1 MPLTPDVRPEVQK
14 INPNRTDLNI
24 EQPGEQ
30 PFDYHAYLDT
40 LTPGNVKDYRT
51 SANLKDYGIA
61 VTSGAANLPE
71 GVGALANFGGQWLEK
86 KAGELSPDHFVVKSA
101 LSDIGGFLH
110 KGGQAVQK
118 GVSDWKQDLE
128 SGYSEQAK
136 NALEQGATGS
146 IAGLTL
152 NLANVFGDL
161 GAMALTGGLEGI
173 AAKGVTSALLRRE
186 AVSGL
191 IRKGLTKEAAEK
203 VADDAME
210 IAARKTAATQT
221 GKTASKYGFIASG
234 TADAQGNTA
243 AAAAQGVLNASP
255 QELASSPTF
264 VNLYQSVQSDP
275 QYAHLSDAD
284 KVQVAKEQ
292 LANRVGM
299 SVATDPKLLAVNI
312 GSTMMGDKAVADM
325 VLNGVSKS
333 IVGGFT
339 KGALR
344 EGALNGLQ
352 SGYSQYAQNVARDED
367 AGIATD
373 HMQGVAHATGDG
385 ALLGGILGGGAGIV
399 SGVRG
404 RNSKP
409 DTQRTDA
416 AREAFDAK
424 AQRARE
430 MAQDSPY
437 TKPADPVES
446 YRRQFSGLTREELL
460 QHYADADLA
469 PENDVDAVYR
479 KHASNGLLK
488 EMDRADQLKD
498 IVDEMQG
505 KPRNEVLAEYRELN
519 EKDKRN
525 ATEQMRWE
533 AAREVLRPQPKAST
547 GKPQSAE
554 VPQGQGISVP
564 TVRFGD
570 DVPHIEIT
578 QGAPRPPE
586 RIEKVRSD
594 NNYFSDARSAKNSD
608 VFRNAEQTGLK
619 PEIVKKGDRQ
629 YAVEMDNPQVSEDRA
644 RGVINTLAMGERIP
658 DKPKTIDP
666 MEIPAFMRD
675 PRFRDFTDESTE
687 VQQHLTRR
695 NAPTPE
701 ELVHEQMAK
710 GDAGP
715 TDFELAERP
724 RLPSPGDIHPG
735 QGYPMPGEVRHM
747 SDEPPAGRGGR
758 YTTTGEAQGQ
768 SYGKVLQST
777 SPEGGQRQGETFR
790 GEQSYRD
797 LPAPERQGGPRTEA
811 VEPDRG
817 ETVNTEQDIM
827 PEASEGEQN
836 ASQPEVQEPVKT
848 EPPRAATEKSG
859 EKIDDFGEVIHGA
872 AKHRRV
878 ALSEELNTDKTA
890 EDYRIQPLSKLF
902 PKPDYEK
909 MAAEGTDNN
918 TLAVLALLRNM
929 IPAKPRV
936 SHRLNHWA
944 KQVEEVRN
952 TAGQLLDG
960 SLPADKFIDRIGQEK
975 GSHYREIVNTWE
987 MLHRLSPAQL
997 EQAAGYRV
1005 KTHAYSMFR
1014 GKEYNPPKVIHSLE
1028 NEKGRSVLD
1037 SEDLNDLYKKAKV
1050 YFDQQSVSPKSAGD
1064 KTKLDIYQNRRTGEV
1079 FIAYGKNKTSL
1090 QGGFKTVTEARE
1102 YAKNNRAELLEKLNV
1117 LRDQSREEQ
1126 RNASNRDRNG
1136 PVRRGGEMHTEV
1148 NALRN
1153 ISGSGTGYSEKAA
1166 SLKRKIAAR
1175 MNTNDAFAFNRLM
1188 DSRFADER
1196 ERGIAIAERVAA
1208 TLEPE
1213 QNVTPEKF
1221 SDAFGFRGVQF
1232 GNYVEGPR
1240 RQSDLNR
1247 AYDSLMDMADVL
1259 KVPPK
1264 ALSLNGRLGLAFGAR
1279 GKGGK
1284 NAAAAHYEPG
1294 QVAINL
1300 TKGNGAGSLA
1310 HEWFHALDNYFGQHD
1325 VARDGD
1331 VVSGDKFMTSNERQP
1346 GKWNGKEYSPVEHPV
1361 RQEVYDAFKGVMK
1374 AINRSGM
1381 VDRARRLDEVRSKP
1395 YWSTDIEM
1403 AARAFERYVQDK
1415 AKAAGVDNDF
1425 LVNIRKADDHG
1436 SPDTYAYPT
1445 EAELDGGIR
1454 QAFDHLFSTLKTRET
1469 DKGVAFYSREANN
1482 KSVRT
1487 PWPKDFPYVVLHA
1500 RLGDATSHK
1509 DYEAAK
1515 SGDKDAAYRLV
1526 TDVMTK
1532 DAVDKI
1538 RKIIGNREVLLAA
1551 VHAEEASGRNKIPQA
1566 MADVLGRVL
1575 HQDVDD
1581 SIIQVK
1587 RVGRT
1592 GQDGF
1597 GRLAN
1602 QPEFAGNVRSDVP
1615 YFILDDTLTQG
1626 GTLAGLKGYIE
1637 SHGGRVIGASALTG
1651 KQYSARMALSPQTL
1665 SQLREHFGGTGL
1677 ENWWKQQNGY
1687 GFDGLTESEAN
1698 YLLRAGDADKIR
1710 DRVLA
1715 ARQTG
1720 DSSILSEAPGDG
1732 RPLPPDVKPRYA
1744 QKASDNG
1751 GFSVIGD
1758 GNLLSETGHSA
1769 EAPAQASTVRKVK
1782 TVARTVMD
1790 RIRDIDLNV
1799 RVVKSQAEAAELA
1812 GESLDKHG
1820 KVHAFYRPD
1829 EHEIVLVADN
1839 LSDGR
1844 TVREKLRHEIIHHA
1858 LESVVTPAEYK
1869 TIVDNVLKTR
1879 DSNNATIKDI
1889 WRKVDASYGEE
1900 SPQVQAGE
1908 FLAHM
1913 AEKHTPGKLGAA
1925 WNRIVSLVKAVL
1937 RRTGLLQ
1944 PSDLNDIGYIRDTI
1958 RTLGQRVREGY
1969 VPRDGGDVSY
1979 SRTGESDPFK
1989 VPEGEGERYRK
2000 DLAKMMKSLRSADMT
2015 VDIGRTPPVLR
2026 HIGAPDLPLVIS
2038 RDVIRKATNGVKHD
2052 VPMDVIER
2060 LPELMHDPKAV
2071 YQSATEKDAVV
2082 MLLDAVDK
2090 NNEPVIT
2097 AVHMKAVRSRLEI
2110 NRVASVYGTENGKK
2124 IHNME
2129 RAGLALYRKKKS
2141 SRDNPL
2147 HSGLQLPKGEHS
2159 YHDYEDNVLSP
2170 DDIRKGPYYSHSRS
2184 DLSPE
2189 ETLAARSDPFKV
2201 PEGEGERY
2209 RRDLAKAVKSHRSS
2223 DISITIGRTPP
2234 VLRNIGAP
2242 DLPLVIYRDT
2252 VRKATNGV
2260 KHDVPMEVIEQL
2272 PELIH
2277 DPEAVYQSATEKNAV
2292 VMLFDAVDK
2301 NGDPVI
2307 GAVHLKT
2314 DKKGLEINKV
2324 ASVYGAFPSKL
2335 SKMDR
2340 EGLALYKKQNPD
2352 NQSAGVLQLHGDS
2365 DHQGSVNK
2373 ILHPDD
2379 IRKGPYYSRTTS
2391 ALSPEETLSARFV
2404 RQMQD
2409 KFQVLK
2415 AVQDNIRK
2423 SGGKLDDSNDAYLA
2437 EELFHG
2443 KAENDLNVMKERYVK
2458 PLAKLLAVYDIPQSA
2473 LDEYLYARHAPERN
2487 AHIAKINPKMPDGG
2501 SGMTNAE
2508 AADIMD
2514 KVRRSGKQAQ
2524 YDRLAGIV
2532 DDMLARRREL
2542 IRESGLEDDGVID
2555 AWQKTYRHYVPLK
2568 GQDEDGAV
2576 PRTGRGY
2583 VISGKESRMA
2593 MGRNSKAQS
2602 PSTQAIQDLT
2612 GSLIRNRKN
2621 VVGNAFLKLV
2631 QDNPDNNYW
2640 QVFTDDKP
2648 DTMRVIVEKTDPT
2661 TGDTIRRVEERPVPM
2676 AMVSDRYFTT
2686 KKDGKTY
2693 YIKLHDDRLMRAMKN
2708 MGPEMGNVV
2717 TRTLDVV
2724 NRMMSMMN
2732 TSLNPEFLVS
2742 NFIRD
2747 MQTAVMNLKAEQGRD
2762 DGKLSGRD
2770 IAMKTVRDSGIAM
2783 KAVYASLRGKS
2794 LTGRGADWQK
2804 TWKEFVE
2811 DGAKTGWFRMDDLN
2825 GQMKEMNRLV
2835 SLAKGGWKGQGIQS
2849 WHSFTK
2855 LVEDANNAV
2864 ENALRLSAYKHAREA
2879 GISRAQ
2885 AASLAKNM
2893 TVNFNRRGEQ
2903 GVLLNSLYMFANAS
2917 IQGTANMMRSLAHLN
2932 GDGPLLQRLR
2942 WKNLNMA
2949 QKLALTATGAGYL
2962 LASLNRAGA
2971 GQDEDGVNWYDKVPD
2986 YVKEHNL
2993 VIMKSLFGGKS
3004 GEYWSI
3010 PLPYGYNMFYLLGS
3024 TMEGVTR
3031 GDMTA
3036 SKAAGNIV
3044 GGMLGAFNP
3053 LGSED
3058 SQTLTGTLFKNAA
3071 PTILRPFADLWA
3083 NESFMGT
3090 PIYQTNFPGSTPKPE
3105 SSLGR
3110 RSTPEAYKAF
3120 AGWLNRVS
3128 GGSQYRSGVVDINPD
3143 IMKYWIDY
3151 MSGGMG
3157 RFAGKTIDAAAK
3169 TYNGIDIPAQQVPFL
3184 GKLSGQVM
3192 PYADQQKMYDHI
3204 DELRQYNAELK
3215 ALHGADRTA
3224 FRNKYRGQL
3233 SMNGIIHQSEI
3244 QLKNLRKQR
3253 DEVYSDPAL
3262 TARQQADRVLMIEQ
3276 NMKKV
3281 VDRFNR
3287 EYREK
3292 VGD

>member
-1 MPLTPDVRPEVQK
+1 MPLIPDVRPEAQK

-30 PFDYHAYLDT
+30 PFDYDSYLAS

-51 SANLKDYGIA
+51 GANMKDYGIA

-86 KAGELSPDHFVVKSA
+86 KAGELSPDHFVAKSA

-110 KGGQAVQK
+110 KGGQALQE

-161 GAMALTGGLEGI
+161 GAMALTGGLEGF
-173 AAKGVTSALLRRE
+173 AVKGATAALLKRE
-186 AVSGL
+186 AISGL
-191 IRKGLTKEAAEK
+191 VRKGLTKEAAEK
-203 VADDAME
+203 VANDAME
-210 IAARKTAATQT
+210 IAARKATATQA

-264 VNLYQSVQSDP
+264 VNLYQSVDSDP

-344 EGALNGLQ
+344 EGTLNGLQ

-373 HMQGVAHATGDG
+373 HMQGVAHATGEG
-385 ALLGGILGGGAGIV
+385 TLLGGILGGGAGIV

-424 AQRARE
+424 AQRASE
-430 MAQDSPY
+430 MAQDSPH
-437 TKPADPVES
+437 TQPADPVES
-446 YRRQFSGLTREELL
+446 YRQQFSGLSRDELL
-460 QHYADADLA
+460 QHYADADLV
-469 PENDVDAVYR
+469 PESDVDAVYR
-479 KHASNGLLK
+479 KHAANGLLK
-488 EMDRADQLKD
+488 EMDRADQLKGV
-498 IVDEMQG
+498 VDEMQG
-505 KPRNEVLAEYRELN
+505 KPRNEVLKEYRDLN

-525 ATEQMRWE
+525 ETEQMRWE
-533 AAREVLRPQPKAST
+533 AARQVLKPQPKAPAEQ
-547 GKPQSAE
+547 PQPAE
-554 VPQGQGISVP
+554 TPQKQSISVP

-570 DVPHIEIT
+570 DIPHIEIT
-578 QGAPRPPE
+578 QGSPRPPE

-658 DKPKTIDP
+658 DKPKTTDP

-675 PRFRDFTDESTE
+675 PRFRDFTDEPTE

-695 NAPTPE
+695 NAPTPK

-715 TDFELAERP
+715 TDYELTERP

-735 QGYPMPGEVRHM
+735 QGYPMPGEVRHI

-758 YTTTGEAQGQ
+758 YTTTGEVQGH
-768 SYGKVLQST
+768 SYEKGRRAA
-777 SPEGGQRQGETFR
+777 SPEGVQHQGEIFR
-790 GEQSYRD
+790 GEQSYRES
-797 LPAPERQGGPRTEA
+797 PAPEHQGLPRPEE
-811 VEPDRG
+811 VKPENR
-817 ETVNTEQDIM
+817 ETVNTERDAI
-827 PEASEGEQN
+827 PEVDEGEQN
-836 ASQPEVQEPVKT
+836 QSQPGVQEPAKT
-848 EPPRAATEKSG
+848 ESPHAVTEKSG

-872 AKHRRV
+872 AKHRRA
-878 ALSEELNTDKTA
+878 ALADDLNTDKTA
-890 EDYRIQPLSKLF
+890 EDYKTQPFSKLF

-909 MAAEGTDNN
+909 MAAEGTDNK
-918 TLAVLALLRNM
+918 TLAMLALLRNM
-929 IPAKPRV
+929 IPSKPRAP
-936 SHRLNHWA
+936 HRLNRWA
-944 KQVEEVRN
+944 KQVEEVRD

-960 SLPADKFIDRIGQEK
+960 SLPADKFIDRISQEK

-997 EQAAGYRV
+997 EQVVGYRV
-1005 KTHAYSMFR
+1005 KTHAYSMFG
-1014 GKEYNPPKVIHSLE
+1014 GKEYSPPKVVHTLE

-1037 SEDLNDLYKKAKV
+1037 SEDLNDLNKKAKA
-1050 YFDQQSVSPKSAGD
+1050 YFDQQSGSPKSASD

-1079 FIAYGKNKTSL
+1079 FIAYGKNKTPL
-1090 QGGFKTVTEARE
+1090 QGGFKTVAEARE
-1102 YAKNNRAELLEKLNV
+1102 YAKTRRAELLGKLNA
-1117 LRDQSREEQ
+1117 LREQSREEQ
-1126 RNASNRDRNG
+1126 RNVSNRDRNG
-1136 PVRRGGEMHTEV
+1136 PVRRGGEMHTDV

-1153 ISGSGTGYSEKAA
+1153 ISGSGAGYSEKAA
-1166 SLKRKIAAR
+1166 SLKRKIAVR

-1208 TLEPE
+1208 ALEPE
-1213 QNVTPEKF
+1213 QNATPEKF

-1294 QVAINL
+1294 AVAINL

-1310 HEWFHALDNYFGQHD
+1310 HEWFHSLDNYFGQHD
-1325 VARDGD
+1325 AAKDGD
-1331 VVSGDKFMTSNERQP
+1331 AGSGGEYMTERQR
-1346 GKWNGKEYSPVEHPV
+1346 KVKQWNGKEYASVEHPV

-1374 AINRSGM
+1374 AINKSDM
-1381 VDRARRLDEVRSKP
+1381 VGRARRLDEVRSKP

-1415 AKAAGVDNDF
+1415 AKAAGVENDF

-1436 SPDTYAYPT
+1436 LPDTYAYPT
-1445 EAELDGGIR
+1445 DGELDGGIR

-1469 DKGVAFYSREANN
+1469 DKGVAFYSRDVNN
-1482 KSVRT
+1482 KPVRT
-1487 PWPKDFPYVVLHA
+1487 SWQKDFPDVVLHA
-1500 RLGDATSHK
+1500 RLGDATSHR

-1515 SGDKDAAYRLV
+1515 AGDKDAAYRLV
-1526 TDVMTK
+1526 SEILTK

-1538 RKIIGNREVLLAA
+1538 RNIIGHREVLLAA

-1566 MADVLGRVL
+1566 MADVLGKVL
-1575 HQDVDD
+1575 HQEVATG
-1581 SIIQVK
+1581 IVQTK

-1602 QPEFAGNVRSDVP
+1602 QPEFAGNVRSDLP

-1651 KQYSARMALSPQTL
+1651 KQYSARMAMSPQTL

-1677 ENWWKQQNGY
+1677 ENWWKQQYGY

-1715 ARQTG
+1715 ARSTG
-1720 DSSILSEAPGDG
+1720 DSPVLSEAPGDG
-1732 RPLPPDVKPRYA
+1732 RPLPPDVKSRFA
-1744 QKASDNG
+1744 QKASENG

-1758 GNLLSETGHSA
+1758 GNLLSETGRSA
-1769 EAPAQASTVRKVK
+1769 KAESEGSSVRKVK

-1790 RIRDIDLNV
+1790 RIKDNDLNV

-1839 LSDGR
+1839 LPDGR

-1858 LESVVTPAEYK
+1858 MENVVTPAEYK
-1869 TIVDNVLKTR
+1869 TIIDNVLKTR

-1889 WRKVDASYGEE
+1889 WRKVDASYADE

-1925 WNRIVSLVKAVL
+1925 WNRIVTLVKAVL

-1969 VPRDGGDVSY
+1969 VPRDGGEVSY
-1979 SRTGESDPFK
+1979 SRTGKPDPFK
-1989 VPEGEGERYRK
+1989 VPEG
-2000 DLAKMMKSLRSADMT
+2000 D
-2015 VDIGRTPPVLR
+2015 
-2026 HIGAPDLPLVIS
+2026 
-2038 RDVIRKATNGVKHD
+2038 
-2052 VPMDVIER
+2052 
-2060 LPELMHDPKAV
+2060 
-2071 YQSATEKDAVV
+2071 
-2082 MLLDAVDK
+2082 
-2090 NNEPVIT
+2090 
-2097 AVHMKAVRSRLEI
+2097 
-2110 NRVASVYGTENGKK
+2110 
-2124 IHNME
+2124 
-2129 RAGLALYRKKKS
+2129 
-2141 SRDNPL
+2141 
-2147 HSGLQLPKGEHS
+2147 
-2159 YHDYEDNVLSP
+2159 
-2170 DDIRKGPYYSHSRS
+2170 
-2184 DLSPE
+2184 
-2189 ETLAARSDPFKV
+2189 
-2201 PEGEGERY
+2201 GERY

-2234 VLRNIGAP
+2234 VLRHIGAP
-2242 DLPLVIYRDT
+2242 DLPLVISRDT

-2272 PELIH
+2272 PELMH

-2307 GAVHLKT
+2307 GAVHLKA

-2324 ASVYGAFPSKL
+2324 ASVYGTKGGGRKINS
-2335 SKMDR
+2335 MDNA
-2340 EGLALYKKQNPD
+2340 GLALYKKQNPD

-2365 DHQGSVNK
+2365 DHQGSINK
-2373 ILHPDD
+2373 ILSPDD
-2379 IRKGPYYSRTTS
+2379 IRKGPYYSRS
-2391 ALSPEETLSARFV
+2391 RSVLSPEETLAVRFV
-2404 RQMQD
+2404 RRVQD

-2423 SGGKLDDSNDAYLA
+2423 SGGKLDDSNNAYLA

-2443 KAENDLNVMKERYVK
+2443 KAENDLNAMTERYVK
-2458 PLAKLLAVYDIPQSA
+2458 PLAKLLAEYDIPQSA

-2487 AHIAKINPKMPDGG
+2487 LHIAKINPKMPDGG
-2501 SGMTNAE
+2501 SGMTNTE
-2508 AADIMD
+2508 AAGIMD
-2514 KVRRSGKQAQ
+2514 RIRRSGKQAQ

-2542 IRESGLEDDGVID
+2542 IKTAGLEKEGVVD
-2555 AWQKTYRHYVPLK
+2555 AWQNAYKHYVPLK
-2568 GQDEDGAV
+2568 GQDADGAL

-2583 VISGKESRMA
+2583 VVSGKESKMA

-2612 GSLIRNRKN
+2612 ESLIRNRKN
-2621 VVGNAFLKLV
+2621 EVGNAFLKLV
-2631 QDNPDNNYW
+2631 QDNPDKDYW

-2648 DTMRVIVEKTDPT
+2648 DTTRRIVEKNDPV
-2661 TGDTIRRVEERPVPM
+2661 TGETIRQVEEMPVAM
-2676 AMVSDRYFTT
+2676 ALMSDRYFPT

-2693 YIKLHDDRLMRAMKN
+2693 YIKLHDDRLAKAMKN
-2708 MGPEMGNVV
+2708 MGPETTGTVLRAFGSIN
-2717 TRTLDVV
+2717 RFLSSV
-2724 NRMMSMMN
+2724 NTMY
-2732 TSLNPEFLVS
+2732 NPSFLVT
-2742 NFIRD
+2742 NFGRD
-2747 MQTAVMNLKAEQGRD
+2747 LQTAIMSIYGEQGRS
-2762 DGKLSGRD
+2762 DGLLVDKKMSALSV
-2770 IAMKTVRDSGIAM
+2770 ARDSGIAM
-2783 KAVYASLRGKS
+2783 KAVYDSLRG
-2794 LTGRGADWQK
+2794 TQRGGKAGEWQK
-2804 TWKEFVE
+2804 LWKEFVE
-2811 DGAKTGWFRMDDLN
+2811 DGAKTGWFRINDLE
-2825 GQMKEMNRLV
+2825 GRMKEMDRLV
-2835 SLAKGGWKGQGIQS
+2835 AQAKGGWQGKSIQT
-2849 WHSFTK
+2849 WHAFFK
-2855 LVEDANNAV
+2855 LVEDGNNAV
-2864 ENALRLSAYKHAREA
+2864 ENALRLSAYKHGRDA
-2879 GISRAQ
+2879 GMSRQQ
-2885 AASLAKNM
+2885 AASLAKNL
-2893 TVNFNRRGEQ
+2893 TVNFNRRGEL
-2903 GVLLNSLYMFANAS
+2903 GTVLNSLYMFANAS
-2917 IQGTANMMRSLAHLN
+2917 IQGTANMIRALGRLD
-2932 GDGPLLQRLR
+2932 GEGPLLQRLR
-2942 WKNLNMA
+2942 WSNLNRT
-2949 QKLALTATGAGYL
+2949 QKLSLAAMGAGYL

-2971 GQDEDGVNWYDKVPD
+2971 GQDDDGVNWYDKVPD

-2993 VIMKSLFGGKS
+2993 VIMKSLFGGRQ
-3004 GEYWSI
+3004 GEYWTF
-3010 PLPYGYNMFYLLGS
+3010 PLPYGYNMFYLLGG
-3024 TMEGVTR
+3024 TIEGV
-3031 GDMTA
+3031 G
-3036 SKAAGNIV
+3036 SGGIKPVKAAGNII
-3044 GGMLGAFNP
+3044 GGALGAFNP

-3058 SQTLTGTLFKNAA
+3058 SETLSGTLLKNLS
-3071 PTILRPFADLWA
+3071 PTLPRPFIDYVM
-3083 NESFMGT
+3083 NENFMGT
-3090 PIYQTNFPGSTPKPE
+3090 QIRRQNAPWGTPKPD
-3105 SSLGR
+3105 STLGR
-3110 RSTPEAYKAF
+3110 RSTPEVYKSF
-3120 AGWLNRVS
+3120 ANWLNTAT
-3128 GGSQYRSGVVDINPD
+3128 GGSQYRSGAVDINPD
-3143 IMKYWIDY
+3143 SMKYWIDY
-3151 MSGGMG
+3151 ISGGTG
-3157 RFAGKTIDAAAK
+3157 RFIGQTVDAAAK

-3204 DELRQYNAELK
+3204 DELSQYNAELK
-3215 ALHGADRTA
+3215 SLSGADRAA
-3224 FRNKYRGQL
+3224 FRNKYNGQL
-3233 SMNGIIHQSEI
+3233 SMNGITHQSQL

-3253 DEVYSDPAL
+3253 DEVYSDPTL

-3276 NMKKV
+3276 NMKRV

-3292 VGD
+3292 VGN

>member
-1 MPLTPDVRPEVQK
+1 MPLIPDVRPEAQK

-24 EQPGEQ
+24 EQPDEQ

-51 SANLKDYGIA
+51 GANMKDYGIA

-71 GVGALANFGGQWLEK
+71 GVGAMANFGGQWLEK
-86 KAGELSPDHFVVKSA
+86 KAGELSPDHFVAKSA

-110 KGGQAVQK
+110 KGGQALQE

-161 GAMALTGGLEGI
+161 GSMALTGGLEGI

-191 IRKGLTKEAAEK
+191 VRKGLTKEAAEK

-210 IAARKTAATQT
+210 IAARKTAATQA

-243 AAAAQGVLNASP
+243 ASAAQGVLNASP

-284 KVQVAKEQ
+284 RVQVAKEQ

-344 EGALNGLQ
+344 EGTLNGLQ

-373 HMQGVAHATGDG
+373 HMQGVAHATGEG
-385 ALLGGILGGGAGIV
+385 TLLGGILGGGAGIV

-409 DTQRTDA
+409 DMQRTDA

-430 MAQDSPY
+430 MAQDSPH

-446 YRRQFSGLTREELL
+446 YRQQFSGLSRDELL
-460 QHYADADLA
+460 QHYTDADLA

-479 KHASNGLLK
+479 KHASNSLLK
-488 EMDRADQLKD
+488 EMERTDQLKG
-498 IVDEMQG
+498 IVGEMQG
-505 KPRNEVLAEYRELN
+505 KPRNEVLAEYRDLN
-519 EKDKRN
+519 EKEKRN
-525 ATEQMRWE
+525 ETEQIRWE
-533 AAREVLRPQPKAST
+533 AARQVLKPQPKAT
-547 GKPQSAE
+547 EQPQQAE
-554 VPQGQGISVP
+554 APQKQSISVP

-570 DVPHIEIT
+570 DIPHIEIT
-578 QGAPRPPE
+578 QGSPRPPE

-658 DKPKTIDP
+658 DKPKTTDP

-675 PRFRDFTDESTE
+675 PRFRDFTDEPTE

-710 GDAGP
+710 GDSGP
-715 TDFELAERP
+715 TDNELAERP

-735 QGYPMPGEVRHM
+735 QGYPMPGDVRHM
-747 SDEPPAGRGGR
+747 PDEPPAGRGGR
-758 YTTTGEAQGQ
+758 YTTTGEVQGQ
-768 SYGKVLQST
+768 SYEKGRQSV
-777 SPEGGQRQGETFR
+777 SPEGVPRQGETFR
-790 GEQSYRD
+790 GEQSYRE
-797 LPAPERQGGPRTEA
+797 LPAPEGREGGKTEHEQEMEDRRA
-811 VEPDRG
+811 RLEEADRMVQAQQKHEKAAAEREKKHDEALASFLATKDGEMHRKRARNYLTSSIKSDGKITSVRELVENRVADGWRIREKDGTRRLEHPDGRFLF
-817 ETVNTEQDIM
+817 EKDIGKTAM
-827 PEASEGEQN
+827 DYADHLIEKHEMAAKADEGEN
-836 ASQPEVQEPVKT
+836 NPSQPEVQEPEKT
-848 EPPRAATEKSG
+848 ESPRAAAEKSG

-872 AKHRRV
+872 AKHRRAV
-878 ALSEELNTDKTA
+878 LADDLNTDKTA
-890 EDYRIQPLSKLF
+890 EDYRTQPFSKLF

-909 MAAEGTDNN
+909 MAAEGTDNK
-918 TLAVLALLRNM
+918 TLAMLALLRNM
-929 IPAKPRV
+929 IPAKPRA
-936 SHRLNHWA
+936 SHRLNRWA
-944 KQVEEVRN
+944 KQVEEVRD

-960 SLPADKFIDRIGQEK
+960 SLPADKFIDRISQEK

-987 MLHRLSPAQL
+987 MLHRLSPAQI
-997 EQAAGYRV
+997 EQASGYRV
-1005 KTHAYSMFR
+1005 KTHAYSMFG
-1014 GKEYNPPKVIHSLE
+1014 GKEYSPPKVIHSLE
-1028 NEKGRSVLD
+1028 NDKGRSVLD
-1037 SEDLNDLYKKAKV
+1037 SEDLNDLHKKAKA
-1050 YFDQQSVSPKSAGD
+1050 YFDQQSGSPKSADD
-1064 KTKLDIYQNRRTGEV
+1064 KTKLDIYQHKRSGEV
-1079 FIAYGKNKTSL
+1079 FIAYGKNKTVL
-1090 QGGFKTVTEARE
+1090 QRGFKTPAEARE
-1102 YAKNNRAELLEKLNV
+1102 YTKTHRAGLLEKLNA
-1117 LRDQSREEQ
+1117 LREQSREEQ
-1126 RNASNRDRNG
+1126 RNASNRDRSG
-1136 PVRRGGEMHTEV
+1136 PDRREG
-1148 NALRN
+1148 
-1153 ISGSGTGYSEKAA
+1153 
-1166 SLKRKIAAR
+1166 
-1175 MNTNDAFAFNRLM
+1175 D
-1188 DSRFADER
+1188 
-1196 ERGIAIAERVAA
+1196 
-1208 TLEPE
+1208 
-1213 QNVTPEKF
+1213 VTPEKF

-1247 AYDSLMDMADVL
+1247 AYDSLMDMSDVL
-1259 KVPPK
+1259 KVPAK

-1325 VARDGD
+1325 VARDSD
-1331 VVSGDKFMTSNERQP
+1331 VASGDRFMTARDTRGSLYQP
-1346 GKWNGKEYSPVEHPV
+1346 EAYPV
-1361 RQEVYDAFKGVMK
+1361 REEVYDAFMGVVK
-1374 AINRSGM
+1374 AVNNSGM
-1381 VDRARRLDEVRSKP
+1381 RRRSLLLDDVRSKP
-1395 YWSTDIEM
+1395 YWSTYVEM
-1403 AARAFERYVQDK
+1403 SARAFERYVQDK
-1415 AKAAGVDNDF
+1415 AKAAGVENDY

-1436 SPDTYAYPT
+1436 TPDTYAYPT
-1445 EAELDGGIR
+1445 NAELDGGIR
-1454 QAFDHLFSTLKTRET
+1454 QAFDKLFNTLKTRET
-1469 DKGVAFYSREANN
+1469 DKGVAFYSRKGLE
-1482 KSVRT
+1482 RT
-1487 PWPKDFPYVVLHA
+1487 P
-1500 RLGDATSHK
+1500 
-1509 DYEAAK
+1509 E
-1515 SGDKDAAYRLV
+1515 
-1526 TDVMTK
+1526 
-1532 DAVDKI
+1532 
-1538 RKIIGNREVLLAA
+1538 
-1551 VHAEEASGRNKIPQA
+1551 
-1566 MADVLGRVL
+1566 
-1575 HQDVDD
+1575 
-1581 SIIQVK
+1581 
-1587 RVGRT
+1587 
-1592 GQDGF
+1592 
-1597 GRLAN
+1597 
-1602 QPEFAGNVRSDVP
+1602 GNV
-1615 YFILDDTLTQG
+1615 I
-1626 GTLAGLKGYIE
+1626 
-1637 SHGGRVIGASALTG
+1637 
-1651 KQYSARMALSPQTL
+1651 
-1665 SQLREHFGGTGL
+1665 SQ
-1677 ENWWKQQNGY
+1677 
-1687 GFDGLTESEAN
+1687 
-1698 YLLRAGDADKIR
+1698 
-1710 DRVLA
+1710 
-1715 ARQTG
+1715 
-1720 DSSILSEAPGDG
+1720 
-1732 RPLPPDVKPRYA
+1732 
-1744 QKASDNG
+1744 
-1751 GFSVIGD
+1751 
-1758 GNLLSETGHSA
+1758 TGHSA
-1769 EAPAQASTVRKVK
+1769 DAQAQGSSVRKVK

-1790 RIRDIDLNV
+1790 RIKDVDLDV
-1799 RVVKSQAEAAELA
+1799 RVVKTQAEAAELA

-1829 EHEIVLVADN
+1829 EREIVLVADN
-1839 LSDGR
+1839 LPDGR
-1844 TVREKLRHEIIHHA
+1844 AVREKLRHEIIHHA
-1858 LESVVTPAEYK
+1858 MESVVTPAEYK
-1869 TIVDNVLKTR
+1869 TIVDNVLRTR
-1879 DSNNATIKDI
+1879 NSNNATIKDI
-1889 WRKVDASYGEE
+1889 WRKVDASYAEE

-1925 WNRIVSLVKAVL
+1925 WDRIVSLVKAVL

-1958 RTLGQRVREGY
+1958 RTLGQRVSEGY
-1969 VPRDGGDVSY
+1969 KPSENGSVSY
-1979 SRTGESDPFK
+1979 SRTGKPDPFK
-1989 VPEGEGERYRK
+1989 VPEGEGKRYRN
-2000 DLAKMMKSLRSADMT
+2000 DLAKMMKSLRSTDMT

-2052 VPMDVIER
+2052 VPMDVIEQ

-2082 MLLDAVDK
+2082 ILLDAVDK
-2090 NNEPVIT
+2090 NNDPVIT

-2124 IHNME
+2124 IHSME
-2129 RAGLALYRKKKS
+2129 RDGLALYRKEKS

-2159 YHDYEDNVLSP
+2159 YHDSESNVLSP
-2170 DDIRKGPYYSHSRS
+2170 DDIRKGPYYSRSR
-2184 DLSPE
+2184 
-2189 ETLAARSDPFKV
+2189 
-2201 PEGEGERY
+2201 
-2209 RRDLAKAVKSHRSS
+2209 
-2223 DISITIGRTPP
+2223 
-2234 VLRNIGAP
+2234 
-2242 DLPLVIYRDT
+2242 
-2252 VRKATNGV
+2252 
-2260 KHDVPMEVIEQL
+2260 
-2272 PELIH
+2272 
-2277 DPEAVYQSATEKNAV
+2277 
-2292 VMLFDAVDK
+2292 
-2301 NGDPVI
+2301 
-2307 GAVHLKT
+2307 
-2314 DKKGLEINKV
+2314 
-2324 ASVYGAFPSKL
+2324 
-2335 SKMDR
+2335 
-2340 EGLALYKKQNPD
+2340 
-2352 NQSAGVLQLHGDS
+2352 
-2365 DHQGSVNK
+2365 
-2373 ILHPDD
+2373 
-2379 IRKGPYYSRTTS
+2379 S
-2391 ALSPEETLSARFV
+2391 ALSPEETMAARFV
-2404 RQMQD
+2404 RHVQD

-2415 AVQDNIRK
+2415 AVQDKIRD
-2423 SGGKLDDSNDAYLA
+2423 SGGKLDDSNNAYLA

-2443 KAENDLNVMKERYVK
+2443 KAENDLNAMKERYVK
-2458 PLAKLLAVYDIPQSA
+2458 PLAKLLADYDIPQSA

-2487 AHIAKINPKMPDGG
+2487 LHIAKINPKMPDGG

-2508 AADIMD
+2508 AAGIMD
-2514 KVRRSGKQAQ
+2514 SVRRSGKQAQ

-2542 IRESGLEDDGVID
+2542 IREAGLEKDATVD
-2555 AWQKTYRHYVPLK
+2555 AWQDTYKHYVPLK
-2568 GQDEDGAV
+2568 GQDSDGV
-2576 PRTGRGY
+2576 LPRTGRGF
-2583 VISGKESRMA
+2583 VTSGRESKSA
-2593 MGRNSKAQS
+2593 MGRKSKAQS
-2602 PSTQAIQDLT
+2602 PSTQAMQDLT
-2612 GSLIRNRKN
+2612 ESLIRSRKN
-2621 VVGNAFLKLV
+2621 EVGNTLLKLV
-2631 QDNPDNNYW
+2631 QDNPDKDYW
-2640 QVFTDDKP
+2640 QVFTDQRP
-2648 DTMRVIVEKTDPT
+2648 DTTRRIVEKKDPV
-2661 TGDTIRRVEERPVPM
+2661 TGDTIRQVEEMPVSM
-2676 AMVSDRYFTT
+2676 ALMSDKYFAT

-2693 YIKLHDDRLMRAMKN
+2693 YIKLHDERLMRAMKN
-2708 MGPEMGNVV
+2708 MGPETGNVIIQ
-2717 TRTLDVV
+2717 TLARV
-2724 NRMMSMMN
+2724 NRFMSAMN

-2742 NFIRD
+2742 NFVRD

-2762 DGKLSGRD
+2762 DGKLNGRD

-2783 KAVYASLRGKS
+2783 KAVYASLRDKTLSGS
-2794 LTGRGADWQK
+2794 GADWQK

-2811 DGAKTGWFRMDDLN
+2811 DGAKTGWFRMDDLE
-2825 GQMKEMNRLV
+2825 GKSKEMDRLV

-2849 WHSFTK
+2849 WHSFTR
-2855 LVEDANNAV
+2855 LVEDANSAV
-2864 ENALRLSAYKHAREA
+2864 ENSLRLSAYKHARDA
-2879 GISRAQ
+2879 GLSRSQ

-2932 GDGPLLQRLR
+2932 GSGPLLERLR
-2942 WKNLNMA
+2942 WGNLNMA
-2949 QKLALTATGAGYL
+2949 QKMALTAVGAGYL
-2962 LASLNRAGA
+2962 LGSLNRAGA
-2971 GQDEDGVNWYDKVPD
+2971 GQDDDGVNWYDKVPD
-2986 YVKEHNL
+2986 YVKEHNV
-2993 VIMKSLFGGKS
+2993 VIMKSLFGGKA

-3024 TMEGVTR
+3024 TTEGVTR
-3031 GDMTA
+3031 GNMTT
-3036 SKAAGNIV
+3036 SKAAGNIA
-3044 GGMLGAFNP
+3044 GGILGAFNP

-3058 SQTLTGTLFKNAA
+3058 SKTLAGTLFKNAA
-3071 PTILRPFADLWA
+3071 PTIFRPVADLWV
-3083 NESFMGT
+3083 NENFMGT
-3090 PIYQTNFPGSTPKPE
+3090 QIYQENFPGGTPKPE
-3105 SSLGR
+3105 STLGR

-3120 AGWLNRVS
+3120 ANWLNTAT
-3128 GGSQYRSGVVDINPD
+3128 GGSQYRSGAVDINPD
-3143 IMKYWIDY
+3143 KMKYWIDY
-3151 MSGGMG
+3151 VSGGMG
-3157 RFAGKTIDAAAK
+3157 RFTGKTIDAAAK
-3169 TYNGIDIPAQQVPFL
+3169 TYNGIDIPPQQIPFL
-3184 GKLSGQVM
+3184 GKLSGKVM

-3204 DELRQYNAELK
+3204 DELRQYNVELK
-3215 ALHGADRTA
+3215 ALSGADRAA
-3224 FRNKYRGQL
+3224 FRDKYRGQL
-3233 SMNGIIHQSEI
+3233 SMNGITHQSQM

-3253 DEVYSDPAL
+3253 DEVYSDPTL

-3292 VGD
+3292 VGE

>member
-1 MPLTPDVRPEVQK
+1 MAYQPELMRPELQRD
-14 INPNRTDLNI
+14 NGNRNGLNI
-24 EQPGEQ
+24 QQPGEDNWKDTFGLS
-30 PFDYHAYLDT
+30 PEDYVDHSTSFSLGDVLPTAVVGVAQSVQSSGELARGLGDGLVNSPVKT
-40 LTPGNVKDYRT
+40 AARIENGLLKQWSPGVSTINDIIPGAGKSVDETIDALPDGK
-51 SANLKDYGIA
+51 NA
-61 VTSGAANLPE
+61 VTDA
-71 GVGALANFGGQWLEK
+71 
-86 KAGELSPDHFVVKSA
+86 
-101 LSDIGGFLH
+101 IG
-110 KGGQAVQK
+110 KGLKVTGK
-118 GVSDWKQDLE
+118 GVSDV
-128 SGYSEQAK
+128 A
-136 NALEQGATGS
+136 GATKDWSYDKMSPG
-146 IAGLTL
+146 AQRAL
-152 NLANVFGDL
+152 NTP
-161 GAMALTGGLEGI
+161 MSEGWDDS
-173 AAKGVTSALLRRE
+173 AVWVAKGTNLIGSLLPDL
-186 AVSGL
+186 AAG
-191 IRKGLTKEAAEK
+191 GLTKKVGEVALKKALTSGLEK
-203 VADDAME
+203 
-210 IAARKTAATQT
+210 K
-221 GKTASKYGFIASG
+221 FIASG
-234 TADAQGNTA
+234 LAPEKAGILAAKSVEEKMPDLFRAGVVASATARTQGADAMDV
-243 AAAAQGVLNASP
+243 AQSILNADYS
-255 QELASSPTF
+255 ELVKSPTF
-264 VNLYQSVQSDP
+264 QQTFYTIDDDP
-275 QYAHLSDAD
+275 QYAGLSDRQKMD
-284 KVQVAKEQ
+284 MAKERVADEVRTRLATDPQSLVFNTMASMLGEGQ
-292 LANRVGM
+292 LAN
-299 SVATDPKLLAVNI
+299 LALR
-312 GSTMMGDKAVADM
+312 GTA
-325 VLNGVSKS
+325 KS
-333 IVGGFT
+333 IVSGAARSMTEQAGINAAQGGFARHQENI
-339 KGALR
+339 ALR
-344 EGALNGLQ
+344 
-352 SGYSQYAQNVARDED
+352 DT
-367 AGIATD
+367 AGMD
-373 HMQGVAHATGDG
+373 VPEWQGVGEA
-385 ALLGGILGGGAGIV
+385 ALENGILGAAMGLGPGAIAGL
-399 SGVRG
+399 RG
-404 RNSKP
+404 KR
-409 DTQRTDA
+409 QAEAAAVARQDA
-416 AREAFDAK
+416 SRQAMGEK
-424 AQRARE
+424 SERARE

-547 GKPQSAE
+547 GKPQLAE

-578 QGAPRPPE
+578 QGAPRPLE

-687 VQQHLTRR
+687 VQQHLTRG

-715 TDFELAERP
+715 TDSELAERP
-724 RLPSPGDIHPG
+724 HQPSPGDIHPG
-735 QGYPMPGEVRHM
+735 QDYPLPGEVRHM

-768 SYGKVLQST
+768 SYGKVLQSA

-872 AKHRRV
+872 AKHRRA

-890 EDYRIQPLSKLF
+890 EDYRTQPLSKLF

-929 IPAKPRV
+929 IPAKPRA

-952 TAGQLLDG
+952 TAGQLLGG

-1050 YFDQQSVSPKSAGD
+1050 YFDQQSVSPKSADD

-1136 PVRRGGEMHTEV
+1136 PVRRGGEMHTDV

-1240 RQSDLNR
+1240 RQADLNR

-1500 RLGDATSHK
+1500 RMGDVTSHK

-1665 SQLREHFGGTGL
+1665 SQLREHFRGTGL

-1720 DSSILSEAPGDG
+1720 DSSVLSEAPGDG

-1839 LSDGR
+1839 LPDGR

-1969 VPRDGGDVSY
+1969 IPRDGGDVSY

-1989 VPEGEGERYRK
+1989 VPEGEGERYR
-2000 DLAKMMKSLRSADMT
+2000 
-2015 VDIGRTPPVLR
+2015 
-2026 HIGAPDLPLVIS
+2026 
-2038 RDVIRKATNGVKHD
+2038 
-2052 VPMDVIER
+2052 
-2060 LPELMHDPKAV
+2060 
-2071 YQSATEKDAVV
+2071 
-2082 MLLDAVDK
+2082 
-2090 NNEPVIT
+2090 
-2097 AVHMKAVRSRLEI
+2097 
-2110 NRVASVYGTENGKK
+2110 
-2124 IHNME
+2124 
-2129 RAGLALYRKKKS
+2129 
-2141 SRDNPL
+2141 
-2147 HSGLQLPKGEHS
+2147 
-2159 YHDYEDNVLSP
+2159 
-2170 DDIRKGPYYSHSRS
+2170 
-2184 DLSPE
+2184 
-2189 ETLAARSDPFKV
+2189 
-2201 PEGEGERY
+2201 
-2209 RRDLAKAVKSHRSS
+2209 RDLAKAVKSHRSS
-2223 DISITIGRTPP
+2223 DLSITIGRTPP

-2307 GAVHLKT
+2307 GAVHLKA

-2324 ASVYGAFPSKL
+2324 ASVYGTKGGVRKINS
-2335 SKMDR
+2335 MDNA
-2340 EGLALYKKQNPD
+2340 GLALYKKQNPD

-2621 VVGNAFLKLV
+2621 EVGNSFLKLV

-2717 TRTLDVV
+2717 TRTLGVV

-2932 GDGPLLQRLR
+2932 GDGQLLQRLR

-3215 ALHGADRTA
+3215 VLHGADRTA

-3253 DEVYSDPAL
+3253 DEVYSDPTL

>member
-1 MPLTPDVRPEVQK
+1 MPLIPDVRPEAQK
-14 INPNRTDLNI
+14 INPNRSDLNI
-24 EQPGEQ
+24 VQPGEQ
-30 PFDYHAYLDT
+30 PAFDYDSYLDS
-40 LTPGNVKDYRT
+40 LTPETVKDYRT
-51 SANLKDYGIA
+51 GANMKDYGIA

-86 KAGELSPDHFVVKSA
+86 KAGELSPDHFVAKSA

-110 KGGQAVQK
+110 KGGQALQE

-152 NLANVFGDL
+152 NLANAFGDL

-191 IRKGLTKEAAEK
+191 VRKGLTKEAAEK

-210 IAARKTAATQT
+210 IAARKTAATQA

-234 TADAQGNTA
+234 TAGAQGNTA

-264 VNLYQSVQSDP
+264 VNLYQSVDSDP

-292 LANRVGM
+292 LASRVGM
-299 SVATDPKLLAVNI
+299 SVVTDPKLLAVNI

-352 SGYSQYAQNVARDED
+352 SGYSQYAQNVARDEV

-373 HMQGVAHATGDG
+373 HMQGVAHATGEG
-385 ALLGGILGGGAGIV
+385 TLLGGIIGGGAGMV

-446 YRRQFSGLTREELL
+446 YRQQFSGLSRDELL

-469 PENDVDAVYR
+469 HENDVDAVYR
-479 KHASNGLLK
+479 KHAANGLLK
-488 EMDRADQLKD
+488 EMDRADKLKG

-525 ATEQMRWE
+525 ETEQMRWE
-533 AAREVLRPQPKAST
+533 AARQVLKPQPKAT
-547 GKPQSAE
+547 EQPQQAE
-554 VPQGQGISVP
+554 APQNQGISVP

-570 DVPHIEIT
+570 DIPHIEIT
-578 QGAPRPPE
+578 QGSPRPPE

-619 PEIVKKGDRQ
+619 PEIVKKGERQ

-658 DKPKTIDP
+658 DKPKTSDP

-675 PRFRDFTDESTE
+675 PRFRDFTDEPTE

-695 NAPTPE
+695 SAPTPE

-715 TDFELAERP
+715 TDYEMAERP

-758 YTTTGEAQGQ
+758 YTTTGEVQGQ
-768 SYGKVLQST
+768 SYEKGRTGT
-777 SPEGGQRQGETFR
+777 SPEGVQRQGETFR
-790 GEQSYRD
+790 GEQSYRE
-797 LPAPERQGGPRTEA
+797 LPAPERQGLPGLE
-811 VEPDRG
+811 
-817 ETVNTEQDIM
+817 ETT
-827 PEASEGEQN
+827 
-836 ASQPEVQEPVKT
+836 PEVSVPEPVIAGEVDKPEKT
-848 EPPRAATEKSG
+848 ESPRAATEKSG

-872 AKHRRV
+872 AKHRRA
-878 ALSEELNTDKTA
+878 ALADDLNTDKTA
-890 EDYRIQPLSKLF
+890 EDYRTQPLSKLF

-909 MAAEGTDNN
+909 MATEGTDNK
-918 TLAVLALLRNM
+918 TLAMLALLRNM

-944 KQVEEVRN
+944 KQVEEVRD

-960 SLPADKFIDRIGQEK
+960 SLPADKFIDRISQEK

-987 MLHRLSPAQL
+987 MLHRLSPAQI
-997 EQAAGYRV
+997 EQASGYRV
-1005 KTHAYSMFR
+1005 RTHAYSMFG
-1014 GKEYNPPKVIHSLE
+1014 GKEYSPPKVIHSLE

-1037 SEDLNDLYKKAKV
+1037 SEDLNDLHKKAKA
-1050 YFDQQSVSPKSAGD
+1050 YFDQQSASPKPADD
-1064 KTKLDIYQNRRTGEV
+1064 KTKLDIYQHKRSGEV
-1079 FIAYGKNKTSL
+1079 FIAYGKNKTVL
-1090 QGGFKTVTEARE
+1090 QGGFKTVAEARE
-1102 YAKNNRAELLEKLNV
+1102 YAKTRRAELLEKLNA
-1117 LRDQSREEQ
+1117 LREQSREEQ

-1136 PVRRGGEMHTEV
+1136 PVRRGGEMHTDV

-1153 ISGSGTGYSEKAA
+1153 ISGSGAGYSEKAA

-1259 KVPPK
+1259 NVPAK

-1325 VARDGD
+1325 VAKDSDVGPGGEYMTGRQRKVKQWDGKTY
-1331 VVSGDKFMTSNERQP
+1331 VTT
-1346 GKWNGKEYSPVEHPV
+1346 EHPV

-1374 AINRSGM
+1374 AINKSDM
-1381 VDRARRLDEVRSKP
+1381 LKRAERLDEVRSKP

-1415 AKAAGVDNDF
+1415 AKAAGVENDF

-1445 EAELDGGIR
+1445 NAELDGGIR
-1454 QAFDHLFSTLKTRET
+1454 QAFDKLFSTLKTRET
-1469 DKGVAFYSREANN
+1469 DKGVAFYSRNGLE
-1482 KSVRT
+1482 RT
-1487 PWPKDFPYVVLHA
+1487 P
-1500 RLGDATSHK
+1500 
-1509 DYEAAK
+1509 E
-1515 SGDKDAAYRLV
+1515 
-1526 TDVMTK
+1526 
-1532 DAVDKI
+1532 
-1538 RKIIGNREVLLAA
+1538 
-1551 VHAEEASGRNKIPQA
+1551 
-1566 MADVLGRVL
+1566 
-1575 HQDVDD
+1575 
-1581 SIIQVK
+1581 
-1587 RVGRT
+1587 
-1592 GQDGF
+1592 
-1597 GRLAN
+1597 
-1602 QPEFAGNVRSDVP
+1602 GNV
-1615 YFILDDTLTQG
+1615 I
-1626 GTLAGLKGYIE
+1626 
-1637 SHGGRVIGASALTG
+1637 
-1651 KQYSARMALSPQTL
+1651 
-1665 SQLREHFGGTGL
+1665 SQ
-1677 ENWWKQQNGY
+1677 
-1687 GFDGLTESEAN
+1687 
-1698 YLLRAGDADKIR
+1698 
-1710 DRVLA
+1710 
-1715 ARQTG
+1715 
-1720 DSSILSEAPGDG
+1720 
-1732 RPLPPDVKPRYA
+1732 
-1744 QKASDNG
+1744 
-1751 GFSVIGD
+1751 
-1758 GNLLSETGHSA
+1758 TGHSA
-1769 EAPAQASTVRKVK
+1769 DAPAQGSTVRKVK

-1790 RIRDIDLNV
+1790 RIKDIDLNV

-1839 LSDGR
+1839 LPDGR

-1858 LESVVTPAEYK
+1858 MESVVTPAEYK
-1869 TIVDNVLKTR
+1869 TIVGNVLKTR

-1925 WNRIVSLVKAVL
+1925 WDRIVSLVRAVL

-1969 VPRDGGDVSY
+1969 SPRDGGDVSY
-1979 SRTGESDPFK
+1979 SRTGKPDPFK
-1989 VPEGEGERYRK
+1989 VPEGEGERYRR
-2000 DLAKMMKSLRSADMT
+2000 DLAKMMKSLRSTDMT

-2060 LPELMHDPKAV
+2060 LPELMHDPEAV
-2071 YQSATEKDAVV
+2071 YRSATEKNAVV
-2082 MLLDAVDK
+2082 VLLNATDK
-2090 NNEPVIT
+2090 HGDPVVT
-2097 AVHMKAVRSRLEI
+2097 AVQMKAIRSRMEI
-2110 NRVASVYGTENGKK
+2110 NRIASVYGTKGGMNKANSMDK
-2124 IHNME
+2124 
-2129 RAGLALYRKKKS
+2129 AGLTLYRKEKL

-2147 HSGLQLPKGEHS
+2147 HRGLQLPEGEHS
-2159 YHDYEDNVLSP
+2159 YHGSENNVLSP
-2170 DDIRKGPYYSHSRS
+2170 DDIRKGPYYSRSKS

-2189 ETLAARSDPFKV
+2189 ETLA
-2201 PEGEGERY
+2201 
-2209 RRDLAKAVKSHRSS
+2209 
-2223 DISITIGRTPP
+2223 
-2234 VLRNIGAP
+2234 
-2242 DLPLVIYRDT
+2242 
-2252 VRKATNGV
+2252 
-2260 KHDVPMEVIEQL
+2260 
-2272 PELIH
+2272 
-2277 DPEAVYQSATEKNAV
+2277 
-2292 VMLFDAVDK
+2292 
-2301 NGDPVI
+2301 
-2307 GAVHLKT
+2307 
-2314 DKKGLEINKV
+2314 
-2324 ASVYGAFPSKL
+2324 
-2335 SKMDR
+2335 
-2340 EGLALYKKQNPD
+2340 
-2352 NQSAGVLQLHGDS
+2352 
-2365 DHQGSVNK
+2365 
-2373 ILHPDD
+2373 
-2379 IRKGPYYSRTTS
+2379 
-2391 ALSPEETLSARFV
+2391 ARFV

-2423 SGGKLDDSNDAYLA
+2423 SGGKLDDSNNAYMA

-2443 KAENDLNVMKERYVK
+2443 KAENDLNVMKERYIQ
-2458 PLAKLLAVYDIPQSA
+2458 PLAKLLADYDIPQSS

-2514 KVRRSGKQAQ
+2514 RVRRSGKQAQ

-2542 IRESGLEDDGVID
+2542 IKTAGLEKEGVVD
-2555 AWQKTYRHYVPLK
+2555 AWQNAYKHYVPLK
-2568 GQDEDGAV
+2568 GQDADGAV
-2576 PRTGRGY
+2576 PRTGKGY
-2583 VISGKESRMA
+2583 VISGRESKMA

-2612 GSLIRNRKN
+2612 ESLIRNRKN
-2621 VVGNAFLKLV
+2621 EVGNAFLKLV
-2631 QDNPDNNYW
+2631 QDNPDKDYW

-2648 DTMRVIVEKTDPT
+2648 DTTRRIVEKNDPV
-2661 TGDTIRRVEERPVPM
+2661 TGETIRQVEEMPVPM
-2676 AMVSDRYFTT
+2676 AMMSDRYFTT

-2693 YIKLHDDRLMRAMKN
+2693 YIKLHDERLMRAMKN
-2708 MGPEMGNVV
+2708 MGPETGNVV
-2717 TRTLDVV
+2717 IQTLARV
-2724 NRMMSMMN
+2724 NRFMSAMN

-2742 NFIRD
+2742 NFVRD

-2762 DGKLSGRD
+2762 DGKLNGRD

-2794 LTGRGADWQK
+2794 LTGKGADWQK

-2825 GQMKEMNRLV
+2825 GQMKEMDRLV

-2855 LVEDANNAV
+2855 LVEDANGAV
-2864 ENALRLSAYKHAREA
+2864 ENALRLSAYKHARDA

-2942 WKNLNMA
+2942 WSNLNMA
-2949 QKLALTATGAGYL
+2949 QKMALTAVGAGYL
-2962 LASLNRAGA
+2962 LGSLNRAGA

-2993 VIMKSLFGGKS
+2993 VIMKSLFGGKA

-3024 TMEGVTR
+3024 TAEGVTR
-3031 GDMTA
+3031 GNLTA

-3058 SQTLTGTLFKNAA
+3058 SKTLTGTLFKNAA
-3071 PTILRPFADLWA
+3071 PTILRPVADLWA
-3083 NESFMGT
+3083 NENFMGT
-3090 PIYQTNFPGSTPKPE
+3090 QIYQENFPGGTPKPE
-3105 SSLGR
+3105 STLGR

-3120 AGWLNRVS
+3120 ANWLNRVS
-3128 GGSQYRSGVVDINPD
+3128 GGSQYRSGALDINPD
-3143 IMKYWIDY
+3143 KMKYWIDY
-3151 MSGGMG
+3151 VSGGMG
-3157 RFAGKTIDAAAK
+3157 RFADKTIDAAAK
-3169 TYNGIDIPAQQVPFL
+3169 TYNGIDIPPQQIPFL
-3184 GKLSGQVM
+3184 GKISGKVM
-3192 PYADQQKMYDHI
+3192 PYADQQAMYDHI
-3204 DELRQYNAELK
+3204 DELRQYNAEVKSLS
-3215 ALHGADRTA
+3215 GADRAA
-3224 FRNKYRGQL
+3224 FRDKYRGQL
-3233 SMNGIIHQSEI
+3233 SMNGIIHQSEM

-3253 DEVYSDPAL
+3253 NEVYSDPTL
-3262 TARQQADRVLMIEQ
+3262 TARQQADRLKKIEI

-3281 VDRFNR
+3281 VDRFNL
-3287 EYREK
+3287 EYQQR
-3292 VGD
+3292 VSQ